1 MNRSR
6 PRFARRQVTKRT
18 FNVLGSPNVLLNVQP
33 DKNEV
38 ENEHTPQ
45 KQQKLD
51 GVDFS
56 TVPGDVSVSFL
67 ASTPKPG
74 RPQLSR
80 RRPMSPVSETLV
92 RPQSTQNATTSQENV
107 ESNFTDNHL
116 FKQQR
121 VNHMEDITGYLSRKQ
136 MGCGSQWKRSTLKQ
150 SPLKGSPLKR
160 TSSPVKQTI
169 SPQKCVPGSSIDD
182 KIASISKSRIEQK
195 RNNAEIINSNNSS
208 SNKTE
213 KVVLSMS
220 KVRYKSVSE
229 QGNQSERTECG
240 GKTQKVSVPVLNE
253 NVSKSRFNQQESNS
267 NTRDVSVLPETQI
280 SVRNMSSVLTGNT
293 KSKTNK
299 FINSRRNDTT
309 AVSEASYLSE
319 RQESGR
325 ILSRSRL
332 SNNGTSNT
340 RDINLQDEDLSTSMS
355 SKDRKSAV
363 NRRLVSL
370 SRNKGIATEDMS
382 AIDQTM
388 MIWETD
394 CQKRSRSDLIDLDV
408 VLNTVTETLAAR
420 MDVYDTD
427 EEQSAVYLLEK
438 YLTKDITYMIRGVQT
453 VIGLQT
459 KIKKSGQSIKQKQ
472 KSLMALQKERIEKE
486 EKCGALKKQM
496 KSNEDLTTITQFLI
510 DLSNIIEQC

>member
-1 MNRSR
+1 
-6 PRFARRQVTKRT
+6 
-18 FNVLGSPNVLLNVQP
+18 
-33 DKNEV
+33 
-38 ENEHTPQ
+38 
-45 KQQKLD
+45 
-51 GVDFS
+51 
-56 TVPGDVSVSFL
+56 
-67 ASTPKPG
+67 
-74 RPQLSR
+74 
-80 RRPMSPVSETLV
+80 MSPVSETLV

-240 GKTQKVSVPVLNE
+240 GKTQNVSVPVLNE

-382 AIDQTM
+382 AIGN
-388 MIWETD
+388 
-394 CQKRSRSDLIDLDV
+394 K
-408 VLNTVTETLAAR
+408 
-420 MDVYDTD
+420 VY
-427 EEQSAVYLLEK
+427 Q
-438 YLTKDITYMIRGVQT
+438 
-453 VIGLQT
+453 
-459 KIKKSGQSIKQKQ
+459 
-472 KSLMALQKERIEKE
+472 
-486 EKCGALKKQM
+486 
-496 KSNEDLTTITQFLI
+496 
-510 DLSNIIEQC
+510 II